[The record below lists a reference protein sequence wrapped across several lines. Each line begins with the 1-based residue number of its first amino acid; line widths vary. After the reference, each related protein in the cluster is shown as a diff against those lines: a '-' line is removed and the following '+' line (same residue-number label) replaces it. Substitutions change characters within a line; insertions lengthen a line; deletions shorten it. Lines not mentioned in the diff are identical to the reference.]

1 MPTTVERPKP
11 FLLPQFC
18 KGCGRCIEAC
28 PQQAIEISGIEGS
41 FVERA
46 IARIVPSVDVT

>member
-1 MPTTVERPKP
+1 MSNSSERHKP

-28 PQQAIEISGIEGS
+28 AKHCIELAEEINPETGL
-41 FVERA
+41 
-46 IARIVPSVDVT
+46 VPVVLHL